1 MGVGHQVFLVLYIVY
16 CALGILGIRSLGI
29 RAYALDA
36 TSRATAKIYWS
47 PKVHLQSSSCGTVL
61 QSQHSDEHLTFLRP
75 Q

>member
-1 MGVGHQVFLVLYIVY
+1 
-16 CALGILGIRSLGI
+16 LGIRSLGI